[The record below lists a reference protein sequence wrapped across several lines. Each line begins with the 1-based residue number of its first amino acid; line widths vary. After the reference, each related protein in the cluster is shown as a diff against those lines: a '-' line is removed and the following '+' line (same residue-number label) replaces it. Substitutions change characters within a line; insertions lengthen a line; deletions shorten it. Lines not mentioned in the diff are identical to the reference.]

1 MQIICALGLWRVRE
15 YPRSLNHG
23 KAVGQVSSTKCHLL
37 QASSKR
43 SPLFRKIDIQ
53 VWRLEPFSDISCSY
67 RWESRGFEP
76 LVPQGTVG
84 PSAVRPCMRTHL
96 LLSNVP
102 AVNMMEAGLLPIFD
116 YLAGFIQQNA
126 IRIAGESGIFK
137 QQNLHGIIA
146 V

>member
-1 MQIICALGLWRVRE
+1 
-15 YPRSLNHG
+15 
-23 KAVGQVSSTKCHLL
+23 
-37 QASSKR
+37 
-43 SPLFRKIDIQ
+43 
-53 VWRLEPFSDISCSY
+53 
-67 RWESRGFEP
+67 
-76 LVPQGTVG
+76 
-84 PSAVRPCMRTHL
+84 MRTRL

-102 AVNMMEAGLLPIFD
+102 AVNMMEAGLLPMFD